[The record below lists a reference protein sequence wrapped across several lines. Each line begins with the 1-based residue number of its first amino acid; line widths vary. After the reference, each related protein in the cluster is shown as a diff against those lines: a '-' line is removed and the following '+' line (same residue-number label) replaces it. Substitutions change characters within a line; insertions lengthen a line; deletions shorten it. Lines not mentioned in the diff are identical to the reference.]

1 MEFEQLR
8 LLVEQLPAML
18 WTTDEQL
25 TITAI
30 GGAAIKTL
38 AETAPLARA
47 PHQLP
52 AMFDEQT
59 PLIKAHRRALA
70 GEAGSYPV
78 EWKGRTFRC
87 HVRPLQD
94 EQGET
99 VGTIGLGV
107 DITEHREA
115 EHAIR
120 ERDMRVQKSESQ
132 YRSLIQNAIYGVY
145 YSTGDGR
152 FLEVNPAL
160 AVMLG
165 YDSAEDLMAHADLA
179 AIYVDPTERMR
190 LIEQYAGTGRIDG
203 VEVGWKRKDGTPITV
218 RLSGRAVETEP
229 TGTRGFEVIAEDV
242 TARRALED
250 ELRQA
255 QKIEA
260 VGRLAGGIAHDFNNL
275 LTAIF
280 GFSDLALEQLEDGH
294 PARPEVQEVRK
305 AAESAASLTRQ
316 LLAFSRKQVLQPRL
330 LNLNETVDR
339 MQTLLQ
345 RVIGEHIA
353 LVTRLAPSLHDVFAD
368 PGQLE
373 QVVMNLAIN
382 ARDAMPNGG
391 QLAIDTAN
399 VTFET
404 VDLARKRGGTG
415 DFVRVTIS
423 DTGLG
428 MEESVRA
435 RLFEPFF
442 TTKERGRGT
451 GLGLATV
458 YGVVRQSGGFIWVDS
473 VLGRGTTFTLDFPR
487 ATDGMERAAPA
498 AAEGAI
504 PGAGETIL
512 LVEDLPSVRSV
523 MRELLARNGY
533 QVVESE
539 GGHDALQVAA
549 RWETGID
556 LLLTDV
562 VMPGMSGRELA
573 RRVQALRPKIR
584 VLYTS
589 GYTDDLIAH
598 HGVLEAGVSF
608 LQKPFTQQ
616 QLLQKLRE
624 VLDHPPARI
633 KQEQERTGE
642 KPHLL

>member
-25 TITAI
+25 TVTAI
-30 GGAAIKTL
+30 GGAAFKTL
-38 AETAPLARA
+38 SETAPLTRN

-52 AMFDEQT
+52 AMFDEHT
-59 PLIKAHRRALA
+59 PLMRAHRRALA
-70 GEAGSYPV
+70 GEPGSYPV
-78 EWKGRTFRC
+78 DWKGRTFRC

-94 EQGET
+94 AQGQT

-107 DITEHREA
+107 DITENRQA

-120 ERDMRVQKSESQ
+120 ERDVRVQKSESQ
-132 YRSLIQNAIYGVY
+132 YRSLIQNAIYGIY
-145 YSTGDGR
+145 RSTIDGH
-152 FLEVNPAL
+152 FLDVNPAL

-165 YDSAEDLMAHADLA
+165 YDSTDDLMAHEDMATIYAD
-179 AIYVDPTERMR
+179 PHERTR

-218 RLSGRAVETEP
+218 RLSGRLVENADA
-229 TGTRGFEVIAEDV
+229 GVRGFEVIAEDV

-250 ELRQA
+250 ELRHA

-280 GFSDLALEQLEDGH
+280 GFSDLALEQLDADH

-316 LLAFSRKQVLQPRL
+316 LLAFSRKQVLQPSV
-330 LNLNETVDR
+330 LNLNDTVKR

-345 RVIGEHIA
+345 RVIGEHIG
-353 LVTRLAPSLHDVFAD
+353 LVTTLSPSLHDVFAD

-391 QLAIDTAN
+391 RLTIETTN
-399 VTFET
+399 VAFET
-404 VDLARKRGGTG
+404 VDLARKRGGVG

-423 DTGLG
+423 DTGQG
-428 MEESVRA
+428 MEETVRA

-473 VLGRGTTFTLDFPR
+473 VPGQGATFTLDFPC
-487 ATDGMERAAPA
+487 ATNVMESQNETGDP
-498 AAEGAI
+498 GAI

-512 LVEDLPSVRSV
+512 LVEDLPSVRTV
-523 MRELLARNGY
+523 MREVLARNGY
-533 QVVESE
+533 RILDADSGET
-539 GGHDALQVAA
+539 ALQL
-549 RWETGID
+549 TNSFDGPID

-562 VMPGMSGRELA
+562 VMPAMSGRELA
-573 RRVQALRPKIR
+573 RRIQALRPGAR

-598 HGVLEAGVSF
+598 HGVLAPGVSF

-616 QLLQKLRE
+616 QLLQKLRD
-624 VLDHPPARI
+624 VLDHPRSSSIA
-633 KQEQERTGE
+633 
-642 KPHLL
+642 

>member
-8 LLVEQLPAML
+8 LLVQELPAML
-18 WTTDEQL
+18 WTTDEHL
-25 TITAI
+25 TVTAI
-30 GGAAIKTL
+30 GGAAYTSL
-38 AETAPLARA
+38 TQTAPLTNV

-52 AMFDEQT
+52 SMFDEQT
-59 PLIKAHRRALA
+59 PLIQAHRRALA
-70 GEAGSYPV
+70 GEGGNYPV

-94 EQGET
+94 ARGQT

-107 DITEHREA
+107 DITENREA

-120 ERDMRVQKSESQ
+120 ERDMRVQRSEAQ
-132 YRSLIQNAIYGVY
+132 YRSLIENAIYGIY
-145 YSTGDGR
+145 RSTADGR

-160 AVMLG
+160 ATMLG
-165 YDSAEDLMAHADLA
+165 YDSTDDLMALDNIA
-179 AIYVDPTERMR
+179 ALYVDPDERMR

-203 VEVGWKRKDGTPITV
+203 VEVGWKRKDGTHVTV
-218 RLSGRAVETEP
+218 RLSGRVVVENADA
-229 TGTRGFEVIAEDV
+229 GARGFEVIAEDV

-260 VGRLAGGIAHDFNNL
+260 LGRLAGGIAHDFNNL

-280 GFSDLALEQLEDGH
+280 GFSDLALGQLDAGH
-294 PARPEVQEVRK
+294 PARPDVQEVRK
-305 AAESAASLTRQ
+305 VAESAVSLTRQ
-316 LLAFSRKQVLQPRL
+316 LLAFSRKQVLQPRVV
-330 LNLNETVDR
+330 NLNDTVKR

-345 RVIGEHIA
+345 HVIGEHIR

-368 PGQLE
+368 RGQLE

-391 QLAIDTAN
+391 DLAIDTAN

-404 VDLARKRGGTG
+404 IDLARKRGGVG
-415 DFVRVTIS
+415 DFVRVTMS
-423 DTGLG
+423 DAGLG

-487 ATDGMERAAPA
+487 AIDVVDPQSQAADQRAF
-498 AAEGAI
+498 

-512 LVEDLPSVRSV
+512 LVEDLPSVRTV
-523 MRELLARNGY
+523 MRELLTRNGY
-533 QVVESE
+533 RILEADS
-539 GGHDALQVAA
+539 GGLALQLAHSF
-549 RWETGID
+549 TNPID

-562 VMPGMSGRELA
+562 VMPAMNGRELA
-573 RRVQALRPKIR
+573 RRMQVLRPDVR

-608 LQKPFTQQ
+608 LPKPFTQQ

-624 VLDHPPARI
+624 VLDHPPPSPI
-633 KQEQERTGE
+633 G
-642 KPHLL
+642 

>member
-8 LLVEQLPAML
+8 LLVQELPAML
-18 WTTDEQL
+18 WTTDEHL
-25 TITAI
+25 TVTAI
-30 GGAAIKTL
+30 GGAAYTSL
-38 AETAPLARA
+38 TQTAPLTNV

-52 AMFDEQT
+52 SMFDEQT

-70 GEAGSYPV
+70 GEGGNYPV

-94 EQGET
+94 ARGQT

-107 DITEHREA
+107 DITEHQEA

-120 ERDMRVQKSESQ
+120 ERDLRVQRSEAQ
-132 YRSLIQNAIYGVY
+132 YRSLIENAIYGIY
-145 YSTGDGR
+145 RSTADGR

-160 AVMLG
+160 ATMLG
-165 YDSAEDLMAHADLA
+165 YDSTDDLMALDNIA
-179 AIYVDPTERMR
+179 ALYVDPGERMR

-203 VEVGWKRKDGTPITV
+203 VEVGWKRKDGTHVTV
-218 RLSGRAVETEP
+218 RLSGRIVENADA
-229 TGTRGFEVIAEDV
+229 GARGFEVIAEDV

-260 VGRLAGGIAHDFNNL
+260 LGRLAGGIAHDFNNL

-280 GFSDLALEQLEDGH
+280 GFSDLALGQLDADH
-294 PARPEVQEVRK
+294 PARPDVQEVRK
-305 AAESAASLTRQ
+305 VAESAVSLTRQ
-316 LLAFSRKQVLQPRL
+316 LLAFSRKQVLQPRVV
-330 LNLNETVDR
+330 NLNDTVKR

-345 RVIGEHIA
+345 HVIGEHIR

-368 PGQLE
+368 RGQLE

-391 QLAIDTAN
+391 ELAIDTVN

-404 VDLARKRGGTG
+404 IDLARKRGGVG

-428 MEESVRA
+428 MEEGVRA

-458 YGVVRQSGGFIWVDS
+458 YGVVRQSGGFIWVES

-487 ATDGMERAAPA
+487 AIDVVDTQSQPADHRAF
-498 AAEGAI
+498 

-512 LVEDLPSVRSV
+512 LVEDLPSVRTV
-523 MRELLARNGY
+523 MRELLTRNGY
-533 QVVESE
+533 RILEADS
-539 GGHDALQVAA
+539 GDLALQLAHSF
-549 RWETGID
+549 RNPID

-562 VMPGMSGRELA
+562 VMPAMSGRELA
-573 RRVQALRPKIR
+573 RRMQVLRPDVR

-608 LQKPFTQQ
+608 LPKPFTQQ

-624 VLDHPPARI
+624 VLDDPRPSPI
-633 KQEQERTGE
+633 G
-642 KPHLL
+642 

>member
-18 WTTDEQL
+18 WTTDEHL
-25 TITAI
+25 TVTAI
-30 GGAAIKTL
+30 GGAAYASLTD
-38 AETAPLARA
+38 TAPLARV

-52 AMFDEQT
+52 SMFDEQT
-59 PLIKAHRRALA
+59 PLIRAHRRALA
-70 GEAGSYPV
+70 GECG
-78 EWKGRTFRC
+78 
-87 HVRPLQD
+87 RPLKD
-94 EQGET
+94 AQGQT

-107 DITEHREA
+107 DITANREA
-115 EHAIR
+115 ERAIR
-120 ERDMRVQKSESQ
+120 ERDVRVQKSESQ
-132 YRSLIQNAIYGVY
+132 YRSLVQNALYGIYR
-145 YSTGDGR
+145 SPIDGQ
-152 FLEVNPAL
+152 LLDANPAL
-160 AVMLG
+160 AAMLG
-165 YDSAEDLMAHADLA
+165 YDSVEDLMAHDKMA
-179 AIYVDPTERMR
+179 AIYVDPDERMR

-203 VEVGWKRKDGTPITV
+203 VEVGWKRKDGSPITV
-218 RLSGRAVETEP
+218 RLSGRIAENAHA
-229 TGTRGFEVIAEDV
+229 GAHQDSGGSAGGFEVIAEDI

-280 GFSDLALEQLEDGH
+280 GFTDLALEQLEANH

-330 LNLNETVDR
+330 INLNNTVQR
-339 MQTLLQ
+339 MHTLLQ
-345 RVIGEHIA
+345 RVIGEHIH
-353 LVTRLAPSLHDVFAD
+353 LVTRLAPSLYDVFAD

-373 QVVMNLAIN
+373 QIVMNLAIN
-382 ARDAMPNGG
+382 ARDAMPTGG
-391 QLAIDTAN
+391 QLTIDTVN
-399 VTFET
+399 VAFET
-404 VDLARKRGGTG
+404 VDLARKRGGAG

-428 MEESVRA
+428 MGETVRA

-458 YGVVRQSGGFIWVDS
+458 YGVVRQSGGYIWVDS
-473 VLGRGTTFTLDFPR
+473 VLGQGTTFTLDFPR
-487 ATDGMERAAPA
+487 AADMRDGQSETADQRTV
-498 AAEGAI
+498 

-512 LVEDLPSVRSV
+512 LVEDLPSVRTV
-523 MRELLARNGY
+523 MREWLARNGY
-533 QVVESE
+533 RILEADSGE
-539 GGHDALQVAA
+539 AALQLADSFHSP
-549 RWETGID
+549 ID

-562 VMPGMSGRELA
+562 VMPAMSGRELA
-573 RRVQALRPKIR
+573 RRVQVLRPEIR

-624 VLDHPPARI
+624 VLDHGRPSSI
-633 KQEQERTGE
+633 G
-642 KPHLL
+642 

>member
-25 TITAI
+25 TVTAI
-30 GGAAIKTL
+30 GGAAFKTL
-38 AETAPLARA
+38 SETAPLTRN

-52 AMFDEQT
+52 AMFDEHT
-59 PLIKAHRRALA
+59 PLIRAHRRALA
-70 GEAGSYPV
+70 GEPGSYPV

-94 EQGET
+94 AQGQT

-107 DITEHREA
+107 DITENRQA

-120 ERDMRVQKSESQ
+120 ERDVRVQKSESQ
-132 YRSLIQNAIYGVY
+132 YRSLIQNAIYGIY
-145 YSTGDGR
+145 RSTIDGH
-152 FLEVNPAL
+152 FLDVNPAL

-165 YDSAEDLMAHADLA
+165 YDSTDDLMAHENMATIYAD
-179 AIYVDPTERMR
+179 PQERTR

-218 RLSGRAVETEP
+218 RLSGRIVENAYA
-229 TGTRGFEVIAEDV
+229 GVRGFEVIAEDV

-250 ELRQA
+250 ELRHA

-280 GFSDLALEQLEDGH
+280 GFSDLALEQLDADH

-316 LLAFSRKQVLQPRL
+316 LLAFSRKQVLQPCV
-330 LNLNETVDR
+330 LNLNDSVER
-339 MQTLLQ
+339 MHALLQ
-345 RVIGEHIA
+345 RVIGEHIG
-353 LVTRLAPSLHDVFAD
+353 LVTTLSPSLHDVFAD

-391 QLAIDTAN
+391 RLTIETTN

-404 VDLARKRGGTG
+404 VDLARKRGGMG

-423 DTGLG
+423 DTGQG
-428 MEESVRA
+428 MEETVRA

-473 VLGRGTTFTLDFPR
+473 VPGQGATFTLDFPR
-487 ATDGMERAAPA
+487 ATNVMESQNETADPA
-498 AAEGAI
+498 AI

-512 LVEDLPSVRSV
+512 LVEDLPSVRTV

-533 QVVESE
+533 RILEADSGE
-539 GGHDALQVAA
+539 TAL
-549 RWETGID
+549 RLTTSFDGPID

-562 VMPGMSGRELA
+562 VMPAMSGRELA
-573 RRVQALRPKIR
+573 RRIQALRPEVR

-598 HGVLEAGVSF
+598 HGVLAAGVSF

-616 QLLQKLRE
+616 QLLQKLRDI
-624 VLDHPPARI
+624 LDHPRSSSIA
-633 KQEQERTGE
+633 
-642 KPHLL
+642 